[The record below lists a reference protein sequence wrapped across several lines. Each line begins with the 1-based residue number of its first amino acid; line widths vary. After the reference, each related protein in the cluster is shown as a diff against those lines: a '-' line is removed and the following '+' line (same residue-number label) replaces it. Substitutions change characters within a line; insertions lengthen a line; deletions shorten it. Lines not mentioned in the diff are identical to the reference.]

1 MPELPENII
10 FPMPKTQK
18 ETDLYNS
25 LNAYVLKVSQEVNAL
40 TGFTGSYLN
49 GDGDTVTVVDG
60 RITTVA

>member
-10 FPMPKTQK
+10 FPIPKTQQ

-25 LNAYVLKVSQEVNAL
+25 LNAYILKVSQEVNAL